1 MAMGG
6 GHPLKRVGR
15 DFVRNLFWML
25 VIFGPLA
32 AIFIIA
38 AGVPLLRVVVVVGSF
53 VAVVAAVVTLLAL

>member
-6 GHPLKRVGR
+6 GHPLKQIGR
-15 DFVRNLFWML
+15 DFVSNLFWML

-38 AGVPLLRVVVVVGSF
+38 AGLPLLWVLVVGSF
-53 VAVVAAVVTLLAL
+53 VTVVAAVVTMLAR